1 MPLWL
6 FFAIEGAS
14 VFNIVMRLLFALSSI
29 SPILVATGLIGNLK
43 GSSDIGQAVAMGVT
57 GVALFLVGGIF
68 FLRLANRCGES
79 VSIEGA
85 VSSVVPSGQWL
96 SVLFGSYLVPLVSL
110 FESAIS
116 LEWIVVITITLVVV
130 VLVGQNIPPAF
141 PLLFCGYRFYEL
153 SFDNGA
159 GGYKLISKRR
169 IINDPRTIKHVVRL
183 FDNEYWL
190 LESE

>member
-1 MPLWL
+1 M
-6 FFAIEGAS
+6 
-14 VFNIVMRLLFALSSI
+14 FNIVMRLLFALSSV
-29 SPILVATGLIGNLK
+29 SPILVVTGLIGYLK

-57 GVALFLVGGIF
+57 GVALFLIGGVL
-68 FLRLANRCGES
+68 FLQLVNKCGES

-85 VSSVVPSGQWL
+85 VSSVMPSGQWL

-110 FESAIS
+110 LESAIS
-116 LEWIVVITITLVVV
+116 LEWIVVITIALVIV

-141 PLLFCGYRFYEL
+141 FLLSCGYRFYEL
-153 SFDNGA
+153 SFNNGA

-169 IINDPRTIKHVVRL
+169 VINDPRAIKHVVRL